1 MPYARYGEILKE
13 DDRKGCGDMRFWN
26 AAEVLLLVLVLGF
39 VIGFAVKCLYHN
51 GSKNYFFVF
60 THSFIATLLI
70 ISLSPFY
77 LPWYAYK
84 HRKEFIRQIVDTTLD
99 EDKRIVISKKH
110 KRQLVNFLLTQIKP
124 TNFVFLGW
132 HIALDLMHN
141 LDKVGLSAIKITS
154 QMIAKKK
161 PQRKRRVYD
170 YVVRPS
176 ALSIYQKYAPRMALP
191 AL

>member
-1 MPYARYGEILKE
+1 
-13 DDRKGCGDMRFWN
+13 MRFWN

-39 VIGFAVKCLYHN
+39 VGGFAVKCFYHN
-51 GSKNYFFVF
+51 GRQNYFFVF
-60 THSFIATLLI
+60 TRSFIVTLLVVCF
-70 ISLSPFY
+70 SPFY

-84 HRKEFIRQIVDTTLD
+84 HKKEFIRQIVDTKLD

-110 KRQLVNFLLTQIKP
+110 KRQLVDFLLTQIKP

-132 HIALDLMHN
+132 HIALDLMNN

-154 QMIAKKK
+154 QMATQKK
-161 PQRKRRVYD
+161 PQRKRRVYN

-176 ALSIYQKYAPRMALP
+176 ALSTYQKYAPRMALP